1 MIEEK
6 KGRLQESLLKAAA
19 EFVSKNSPEGALVT
33 VTNFTLSDNLR
44 NGVVLISVLPDE
56 MKTYT
61 LKRLEGLRGDF
72 SKFVKNKTKSGIV
85 PHIDFVVDETDSLF
99 EKIK

>member
-6 KGRLQESLLKAAA
+6 RGRLRESLLKASA

-44 NGVVLISVLPDE
+44 NGQVLISVIPDK
-56 MKTYT
+56 MSTYA
-61 LKRLEGLRGDF
+61 LKRLEQQRGDF
-72 SKFVKNKTKSGIV
+72 SKFVKNKTKSGHV
-85 PHIDFVVDETDSLF
+85 PHIDFVLDETEELF